1 MHTYMGDANV
11 GQMLVE
17 FPWSIWDSVQG
28 PPISIVA
35 AGFVSGK
42 QLKAT
47 KMVMQPR
54 KILGFFIIEA
64 PKTEYEPLQIW
75 VECVKCVGV
84 LDEPTVKNMKV
95 TRENRP

>member
-1 MHTYMGDANV
+1 MAIVEGNV
-11 GQMLVE
+11 GRYSME
-17 FPWSIWDSVQG
+17 HMGFCPRSPDFHRCSR
-28 PPISIVA
+28 
-35 AGFVSGK
+35 FVSGK

-54 KILGFFIIEA
+54 KILGFSSLKHRKRSMNTYKFGI
-64 PKTEYEPLQIW
+64 
-75 VECVKCVGV
+75 ECVKCVGV

>member
-1 MHTYMGDANV
+1 MGDANV

-54 KILGFFIIEA
+54 KILGFSSLKHRKRSMNPYKF
-64 PKTEYEPLQIW
+64 
-75 VECVKCVGV
+75 G
-84 LDEPTVKNMKV
+84 
-95 TRENRP
+95 